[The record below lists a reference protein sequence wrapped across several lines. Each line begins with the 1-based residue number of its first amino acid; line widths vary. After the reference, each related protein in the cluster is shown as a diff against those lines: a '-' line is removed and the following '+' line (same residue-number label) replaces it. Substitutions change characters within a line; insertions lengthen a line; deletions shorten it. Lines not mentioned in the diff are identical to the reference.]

1 MEPDGD
7 RAGGD
12 EMGAG
17 GVKSH
22 GERGGKEGA
31 GGVRAGIRGGMKRVQ
46 IGNGESIATLSG

>member
-22 GERGGKEGA
+22 GERGEEEGA

-46 IGNGESIATLSG
+46 IGNG